1 MKAIRVHQYGGA
13 EALQYEDVPKP
24 TPAAG
29 DVLLAVKV
37 AGVNFLDV
45 YQRKGVYKGI
55 ALPFTAGSEAAGV
68 VESVGEGVT
77 EFKAGDR
84 VAYASQL
91 GSYAEYAV
99 VPAAKLVPVP
109 NAISHNAAAAAMLQ
123 GMTAHYL
130 AKSTY
135 PIQKGDTV
143 LVHAGAGGVGLLL
156 TQIAKRL
163 GATVITTV
171 STAEKAKLSH
181 DAGADHV
188 ILYTEQNFETEVKKI
203 TNGKGVAAV
212 YDSVGKTTF
221 DGSLNSLRPRG
232 MMVLYGAAS
241 GPVPPFELQTL
252 NVKGS
257 IFITRPSLV
266 HYIATRDE
274 LLMRSAD
281 VLGWIA
287 DGTLK
292 LRIEHIYS
300 LKDAPQAHRD
310 LEDRKTTG
318 KLLIIP

>member
-13 EALQYEDVPKP
+13 EALQYEDVQKP

-29 DVLLAVKV
+29 DVLLAVRA

-109 NAISHNAAAAAMLQ
+109 NAISDNAAAAAMLQ

-156 TQIAKRL
+156 TQIAKRI
-163 GATVITTV
+163 GAMVITTV
-171 STAEKAKLSH
+171 STAEKAKLSQ

-241 GPVPPFELQTL
+241 GPVPLFELQTL

-300 LKDAPQAHRD
+300 LKDAAQAHRD